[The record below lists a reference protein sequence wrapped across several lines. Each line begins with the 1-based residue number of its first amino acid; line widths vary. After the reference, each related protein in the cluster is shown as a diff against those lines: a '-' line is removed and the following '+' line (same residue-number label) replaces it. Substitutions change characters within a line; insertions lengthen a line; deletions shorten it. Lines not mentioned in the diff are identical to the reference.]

1 MEEIDLYLEE
11 AKELMEKALHHVHVS
26 FGKIRAGKAMPS
38 MLDGL
43 MVEYYGNP
51 TPINQVASINTPD
64 AKSIIIKPWE
74 KTIIPDIEKSI
85 INSDLGLNP
94 QNDGEIIRLNI
105 PPLSEERRQQLVKQ
119 THHEAEVGKIKNNTE
134 LEISLGAIPDRK
146 FPALLNFIA
155 PKGTEE
161 NGAVQFTIKADVTL
175 DKDYYL
181 RAGYSANAEI
191 ILEEKDSVL
200 SVREALLRFDKETEK
215 PYVEVKTGEDSFE
228 RRDLELGISDGIN
241 VEVISGVTLEDEI
254 KIWNKTEKADE
265 EEEESEE

>member
-11 AKELMEKALHHVHVS
+11 AKELMEKALQHVHVS

-74 KTIIPDIEKSI
+74 KSIIPEIEKAI

-119 THHEAEVGKIKNNTE
+119 THHEAEVGKVSLRNIRKSTNDNLKQLLKEHVSEDDVKKGEERVQKLTDDYSVKIDE
-134 LEISLGAIPDRK
+134 LLAK
-146 FPALLNFIA
+146 
-155 PKGTEE
+155 K
-161 NGAVQFTIKADVTL
+161 
-175 DKDYYL
+175 
-181 RAGYSANAEI
+181 
-191 ILEEKDSVL
+191 EKDIL
-200 SVREALLRFDKETEK
+200 AEQEK
-215 PYVEVKTGEDSFE
+215 AQAEE
-228 RRDLELGISDGIN
+228 GISNTHDPARA
-241 VEVISGVTLEDEI
+241 
-254 KIWNKTEKADE
+254 KAVY
-265 EEEESEE
+265 EESLYGAKEATLQPHKRKSQGQRSSTCS